1 MRARA
6 ARSAAASRCA
16 KKAARAARGDAA
28 AREVA
33 RYEMAAALEADAQA
47 EAAELEAQM
56 EEQAAAEQAQA
67 RALERVTERA
77 RFHEA
82 LQHQLA
88 DRVGVRGA
96 TLLPLCSCGNR
107 CDPLN
112 AAYPLHCANNCPL
125 YRNPKAYAAALQQ
138 VLRVAGVAID

>member
-1 MRARA
+1 MDYRLGPGSSYRLLST
-6 ARSAAASRCA
+6 REKSRQRLS
-16 KKAARAARGDAA
+16 K
-28 AREVA
+28 
-33 RYEMAAALEADAQA
+33 LE
-47 EAAELEAQM
+47 
-56 EEQAAAEQAQA
+56 AAAEQAQA